1 MINKKKE
8 IVIFGVAEMSELA
21 HFYFEND
28 SEYKVVAF
36 TVDQEFKQADSF
48 KDLPLV
54 AFEDVE
60 KLYPPEEFGMFISL
74 GYSKI
79 NQIRKQ
85 KYEIAKSKGYE
96 LVSYISS
103 KATILSKD
111 IGDNAFILED
121 NTIQPFTK
129 IGNNVVLWSGN
140 HIGHHSVIKD
150 HCFFASHIVV
160 SGGVT
165 IGECCF
171 LGVNATLRDHITIGE
186 NCVLGAG
193 CLILGD
199 VEANGLY
206 IGSKTPRS
214 EIESQKLKKI

>member
-1 MINKKKE
+1 MSKKE
-8 IVIFGVAEMSELA
+8 IVIFGVSEISELA
-21 HFYFEND
+21 HFYFETD

-36 TVDQEFKQADSF
+36 TVDREFKKADSF
-48 KDLPLV
+48 KGLPIIS
-54 AFEDVE
+54 FEDIE
-60 KLYPPEEFGMFISL
+60 ILYPPDLYGMFICL

-85 KYEIAKSKGYE
+85 KYEMIKNKGYE

-103 KATILSKD
+103 KATVLSKE

-140 HIGHHSVIKD
+140 HIGHHSEIKD
-150 HCFFASHIVV
+150 HCFLASHIVV
-160 SGGVT
+160 SGGVL

-171 LGVNATLRDHITIGE
+171 LGVNATLRDHINIGE
-186 NCVLGAG
+186 NTVIGAG
-193 CLILGD
+193 CLILDD

-206 IGSKTPRS
+206 IGPKTLRAD
-214 EIESQKLKKI
+214 IESQKLKKI